1 VQINTVNAALG
12 KKVAEFRKAHQWSQ
26 AQLAEQLGEA
36 LGRPMDA
43 TAITRLEQGRRP
55 VPVHELILLSR
66 ILNVEPTIFF
76 KFLSPLEDVIA
87 ALQFRV
93 AGLDARAQV
102 ARIEH
107 EQATTQLSC
116 LQALVRFRESGASA
130 DLTEGLGFLYVDG
143 PIERARWR
151 ELFLDAGIPAN
162 AIEDAVKAV
171 PNGTPDHDTTEET
184 RSAFF
189 EALATSVIDPKPR
202 RRKR

>member
-107 EQATTQLSC
+107 EQVSK
-116 LQALVRFRESGASA
+116 RWSAS
-130 DLTEGLGFLYVDG
+130 
-143 PIERARWR
+143 
-151 ELFLDAGIPAN
+151 
-162 AIEDAVKAV
+162 VKAAPV
-171 PNGTPDHDTTEET
+171 LISQ
-184 RSAFF
+184 R
-189 EALATSVIDPKPR
+189 ALASCTSMDL
-202 RRKR
+202 